1 MWVLCI
7 ALSLLAAAVHLP
19 IHERRARRRPER
31 RMSRRARDLLLGVA
45 LAAVTLA
52 GVAWQAGAST
62 GDVGHRE
69 LPPLIC
75 PLH

>member
-1 MWVLCI
+1 
-7 ALSLLAAAVHLP
+7 
-19 IHERRARRRPER
+19 
-31 RMSRRARDLLLGVA
+31 MSRRVRDLLLGVA